1 MSAAVWNEPQ
11 DPELRCRDVRRTAGA
26 SRDTEWNTSVL
37 IICAPRQRAD
47 ARVPRPPRTSAVARA
62 AEPRPAETT
71 A

>member
-11 DPELRCRDVRRTAGA
+11 DPDLRRLEARRSIGP
-26 SRDTEWNTSVL
+26 SWNNDWNTSAL
-37 IICAPRQRAD
+37 MICAPRRPAD
-47 ARVPRPPRTSAVARA
+47 PETRYA